1 MVIFRVRRGIVPD
14 PGYDGHF
21 LTLPFRHRSILQIG
35 HGVDIALYAVLDG
48 GPHTGNVSGNMI
60 RGVDIPGG
68 NRGTRLLMSLLPR
81 RRFIDEKL
89 SIAIVLCERAFDRT
103 QLLVGLIR
111 LQLVGSIPSRKGFLV
126 SRDPP
131 SVSFVPRRPVDSVQI
146 AYQIRI
152 VTNQSLFLPIRVRI
166 PPCGNLYRILLIGW
180 YVAETRS
187 WIIQTFLGNHCSIS
201 DII

>member
-1 MVIFRVRRGIVPD
+1 
-14 PGYDGHF
+14 
-21 LTLPFRHRSILQIG
+21 
-35 HGVDIALYAVLDG
+35 
-48 GPHTGNVSGNMI
+48 MI
-60 RGVDIPGG
+60 RGVDVPGG

-111 LQLVGSIPSRKGFLV
+111 LQLVGSILSRKGFLV

-166 PPCGNLYRILLIGW
+166 PPCGNLCRIFLVRW
-180 YVAETRS
+180 NVTETRS